1 MLVSMELKKKISKV
15 IVTMTTTLSTILKTK
30 KYSPLVLIN
39 TTSHLVIRKMIR
51 VRKMILGRRM
61 IRVAIIKQAEDS
73 EEGEEDDDDYL
84 LYIDIFVDLESYN
97 DLKNY

>member
-1 MLVSMELKKKISKV
+1 
-15 IVTMTTTLSTILKTK
+15 
-30 KYSPLVLIN
+30 
-39 TTSHLVIRKMIR
+39 
-51 VRKMILGRRM
+51 MILGRRM

-97 DLKNY
+97 DLKNYWQQLLIINDINLLIILESHMNRMEDNK